1 MTAIKP
7 SCSIAKSSEKNNYEI
22 LGGCQML
29 KYTSG
34 INAEV

>member
-7 SCSIAKSSEKNNYEI
+7 CCLIAKSSEKNYEI

-34 INAEV
+34 TNAEV